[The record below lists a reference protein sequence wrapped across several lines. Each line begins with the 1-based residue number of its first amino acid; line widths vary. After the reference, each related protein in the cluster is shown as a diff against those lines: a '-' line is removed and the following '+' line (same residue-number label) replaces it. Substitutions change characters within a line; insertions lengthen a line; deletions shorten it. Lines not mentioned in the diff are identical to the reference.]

1 MFVVFL
7 GRRERHFPRTDHT
20 FYASCFVQARGYI
33 GRYCTYTGDGFQ
45 EGVSLTAA
53 DEVIR
58 LRKYA
63 YGSCEIMLNKFT
75 VGRLFHFFG
84 IVLYGIVLCGRHDF
98 CPLSRCGVSW
108 MGLAGFRG
116 EACRRLLG

>member
-1 MFVVFL
+1 MVLTLTVTFL
-7 GRRERHFPRTDHT
+7 LSF
-20 FYASCFVQARGYI
+20 CFLFGEQARGYI

-63 YGSCEIMLNKFT
+63 YGSCEIMLNQFVASGDFAVDFNRTIVEWVASELGLVFT
-75 VGRLFHFFG
+75 
-84 IVLYGIVLCGRHDF
+84 
-98 CPLSRCGVSW
+98 
-108 MGLAGFRG
+108 
-116 EACRRLLG
+116 CRP

>member
-1 MFVVFL
+1 M
-7 GRRERHFPRTDHT
+7 
-20 FYASCFVQARGYI
+20 QARGYI

-63 YGSCEIMLNKFT
+63 YGSCEIMLNQFKVRHLLLDGFHFMLRFT
-75 VGRLFHFFG
+75 VGP
-84 IVLYGIVLCGRHDF
+84 GR
-98 CPLSRCGVSW
+98 S
-108 MGLAGFRG
+108 
-116 EACRRLLG
+116 

>member
-1 MFVVFL
+1 MR
-7 GRRERHFPRTDHT
+7 GTSYHT
-20 FYASCFVQARGYI
+20 QARGYI

-75 VGRLFHFFG
+75 VGVG
-84 IVLYGIVLCGRHDF
+84 KQA
-98 CPLSRCGVSW
+98 GV
-108 MGLAGFRG
+108 GYAGPINGAERT
-116 EACRRLLG
+116 

>member
-1 MFVVFL
+1 MLVL
-7 GRRERHFPRTDHT
+7 PD
-20 FYASCFVQARGYI
+20 VQARGYI

-63 YGSCEIMLNKFT
+63 YGSCEIMLNQFK
-75 VGRLFHFFG
+75 
-84 IVLYGIVLCGRHDF
+84 VLVILCG
-98 CPLSRCGVSW
+98 G
-108 MGLAGFRG
+108 GFV
-116 EACRRLLG
+116 CRFFV